1 MTVTSLHVGHSIEIL
16 CSQHP
21 PPFPVDAKRFKYGT
35 VNYQSSIETAP
46 TALRFDNGTI
56 ECATRQTHT
65 LASISDHNLLARQ
78 ATRDTDLTK
87 TRRSLL
93 V

>member
-1 MTVTSLHVGHSIEIL
+1 MDPLAGSKLSTLQDGTPVAIEL
-16 CSQHP
+16 
-21 PPFPVDAKRFKYGT
+21 DA
-35 VNYQSSIETAP
+35 
-46 TALRFDNGTI
+46 DNVMLDGTI